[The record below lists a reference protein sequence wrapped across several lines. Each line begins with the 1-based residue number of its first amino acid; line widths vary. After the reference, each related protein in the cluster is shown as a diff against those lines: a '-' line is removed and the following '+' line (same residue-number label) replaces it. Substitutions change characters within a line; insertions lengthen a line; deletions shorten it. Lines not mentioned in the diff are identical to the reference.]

1 VPDSEITAALRAI
14 RSELEV
20 SGATYA
26 DESRLLRLAGD
37 AVDLAEKWRRQS
49 TTGRDATAQCADE
62 LRTLLERK
70 LLAGKGSGVHAEIE
84 ADRAERGGSLNP
96 TPDCGYLPRKP
107 PAATELWWCGDC
119 REFHQPGQP

>member
-1 VPDSEITAALRAI
+1 MADSEITAALRAI

-49 TTGRDATAQCADE
+49 TTGRDASAIHADE
-62 LRTLLERK
+62 LRRALEARLLGEGESN
-70 LLAGKGSGVHAEIE
+70 A
-84 ADRAERGGSLNP
+84 
-96 TPDCGYLPRKP
+96 
-107 PAATELWWCGDC
+107 
-119 REFHQPGQP
+119 